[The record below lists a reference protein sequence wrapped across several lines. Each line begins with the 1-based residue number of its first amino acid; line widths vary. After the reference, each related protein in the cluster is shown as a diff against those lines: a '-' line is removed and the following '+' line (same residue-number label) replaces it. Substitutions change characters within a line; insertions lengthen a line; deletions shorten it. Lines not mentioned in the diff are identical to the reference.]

1 MFLLRSRRR
10 DLVPDRS
17 CLSGYCTGTLS
28 GSARGH
34 AACKLEEKPP
44 ATLQAKGCRC
54 AASNTGIEIN
64 RRAIQAMATWA
75 VGRQS
80 TVSSTGPP
88 TCFYEELRQRSP

>member
-1 MFLLRSRRR
+1 MFQLRSRRR
-10 DLVPDRS
+10 DLVPGRS
-17 CLSGYCTGTLS
+17 CFSGNCTGTLS

-54 AASNTGIEIN
+54 AALNTGNEIN

-80 TVSSTGPP
+80 TVSSIGPP
-88 TCFYEELRQRSP
+88 TCFYEDSQQRSP